1 MKVIIDIPKDFRTD
15 AMTKFQ
21 SFFVRVKT
29 EIERQLNFGNALFC
43 GSWEMEEAEMF
54 EKCFSDSVIL
64 PDNATNGDMIKAM
77 FGMHAL
83 FTISDETF
91 EKCVNANDGMTG
103 LIGKTHLSKEEK
115 ELFINWGQGLG
126 LSDVRTQENA
136 MDNFLNE
143 LDLNIEA
150 LEKIVP
156 NKVKLY
162 NSMGIMLGIVIAIIM
177 I

>member
-1 MKVIIDIPKDFRTD
+1 MDIVGKIIGIIMVIVATTGYGIVLSRDIKLRLKELKEIKKIAVLMTGEIGYGHTPLLEAFDNVSRRCSLPFKEILTDFVKYGEEGNKRP
-15 AMTKFQ
+15 
-21 SFFVRVKT
+21 FVD
-29 EIERQLNFGNALFC
+29 I
-43 GSWEMEEAEMF
+43 W
-54 EKCFSDSVIL
+54 
-64 PDNATNGDMIKAM
+64 
-77 FGMHAL
+77 
-83 FTISDETF
+83 
-91 EKCVNANDGMTG
+91 NDGMTG